1 MVIYTSETIGGV
13 YFSLYQILH
22 HFSKL
27 YIYIKRDMFHNEV
40 NNIQKGGYIMKVKKL
55 ISVLTSMS
63 LILGTLCSAVV
74 FAAPETDAIKTTTAE
89 VSDNM
94 EQYKDVAIG
103 SDISNL
109 EGWSM
114 SHTVTG
120 KSGTLAKLKTP
131 ENADNLCVKYN
142 TDGSSYSTL
151 GHITYAYFDFEPVS
165 NDYILVSARMNFNKS
180 DRWIFLVN
188 GEASKNG
195 EIVTNTKQAAL
206 ELMIESGGKLACE
219 IRGNN
224 PSWSDINTNTDNWT
238 VGVWNDIDILINS
251 KAMTFD
257 VYTNGVKRNAN
268 AIPLSR
274 WYVSNVGDR
283 LGCVNRLS
291 FGVMRQS
298 NWGEMYIDDV
308 KVNGISEA
316 ELQTIDNA
324 GITVPE
330 TVSDGTKLTATTS
343 IFKFPINWITDN
355 AAVTVGSD
363 GTVIANASA
372 NNQTVAFTAKV
383 GDTIL
388 GTYSAKVTVDTAVD
402 TLFFE
407 PFSYINGQSIS
418 QSAAAING
426 WGVQAENVV
435 PAGQGS
441 TSLVMAD
448 PADAKN
454 SVLDIETLPVAY
466 TAQNRYAYVNGPF
479 NTARKYIML
488 SSKVNITTNGNSY
501 IMYIN
506 GEYKNAS
513 TGVATGSNRTMLQF
527 TYDTG
532 AGTLCHQD
540 SGGYKTLSATGL
552 PMNKWVDMK
561 FVIDC
566 ENQTYN
572 VYMDNV
578 KVTTE
583 PVALFKKY
591 SGEVVSGITS
601 ITLGSNRWHKT
612 PCHFYSD
619 DLTVS
624 AFDDAGVAEIDI
636 KEVTVPETVGSDFI
650 LPAKGILGSSFL
662 WSSDNS
668 IVTFNGGNATVN
680 VPDNNTTVKLTLT
693 ATSGSASETKDF
705 EITVLGDKD
714 RIDNMNSKL
723 TTYVLT
729 GQKYVIESF
738 TPNLKGL
745 KSDDTVEITC
755 SDSAVSYD
763 AAQNKVIITQAS
775 DDKIV
780 DVKVK
785 VTSKKGNSF
794 EKTLKFYIP
803 LPAVVGMY
811 EDFNYP
817 QLKSASISGADAWT
831 ITDEEP
837 DLSKTGVAVY
847 VEPSPDDETDLVM
860 DTNVIR
866 QRDPKVYGNQYATWK
881 GTATLAGDAILQAN
895 IKFDNTAGNQYI
907 WYNQG
912 TVKTSAGE
920 STKTLIQL
928 FMNRSSGT
936 LQSQLADGVATIS
949 TTPLPT
955 NEWFNMKVVVHA
967 TENNFDVYINN
978 VLQNAEPIPFYQQT
992 EGGVVTAITQVQFGS
1007 SRYTGIPGHMYV
1019 DDIMVRS
1026 NPADILA
1033 TEAKVIS
1040 VPATLVYD
1048 FELPTEGIYD
1058 GTTISW
1064 KSSKP
1069 EVLSDKGVVTRQ
1081 IGFGSTDVTL
1091 TATIKS
1097 GGATLEKDIVVK
1109 VVNAPYYTID
1119 NVAFET
1125 SDGDVSYVPVNGGK
1139 LKNISVTKYTSAT
1152 DDNATAF
1159 IAVYAKDGRLLK
1171 AYEPKAV
1178 TASGNITYNEQ
1189 LPIED
1194 GMYAKAFIWNKS
1206 TYAPLAYSYSTIIE
1220 GEATIY
1226 TMGDSTMQTYATNE
1240 IRQQDNNITG
1250 WAQVLSLAADGGVVT
1265 IDNHAVSG
1273 TSTRC
1278 FTNWGYIHPIYDGL
1292 KPGDYLVIQ
1301 FGHNDEKPW
1310 DSQDA
1315 FNKYAPLEPDH
1326 MNESTPE
1333 IPEKYKDYKSY
1344 EQWLREYAAAAR
1356 MKGAQVVFA
1365 TSIYRRQFDGET
1377 PVNGHCGYPEAMI
1390 ATAQELNVPL
1400 LDLHART
1407 GEWLQKEGFDAS
1419 LKYFL
1424 AFHGGTDNT
1433 HLTYDGAVE
1442 VANMAIDEMK
1452 RIGLPIAQYF
1462 DSVPAR

>member
-1 MVIYTSETIGGV
+1 MN
-13 YFSLYQILH
+13 L
-22 HFSKL
+22 
-27 YIYIKRDMFHNEV
+27 KR
-40 NNIQKGGYIMKVKKL
+40 I
-55 ISVLTSMS
+55 ISIITALCLV
-63 LILGTLCSAVV
+63 LGTMATGVV

-94 EQYKDVAIG
+94 EQYKDIAIG

-180 DRWIFLVN
+180 DRWLFLVN

-195 EIVTNTKQAAL
+195 EIVTNTKHAAL

-257 VYTNGVKRNAN
+257 VYTNGVKRNTN

-291 FGVMRQS
+291 FGLMRQS
-298 NWGEMYIDDV
+298 NCGEMYIDDV

-324 GITVPE
+324 GIAVPE
-330 TVSDGTKLTATTS
+330 IVTDGTKLTASTS
-343 IFKFPINWITDN
+343 IFNFPINWTTDN

-363 GTVIANASA
+363 GTVVANASA
-372 NNQTVAFTAKV
+372 NNQNVTFTAKV

-407 PFSYINGQSIS
+407 PFSYTLGQSIS
-418 QSAAAING
+418 QTAAAANG
-426 WGVQAENVV
+426 WGVLAEDVI

-448 PADAKN
+448 PTDSTN
-454 SVLDIETLPVAY
+454 SVLDVETLTDRY
-466 TAQNRYAYVNGPF
+466 TDTNRYAYVKGPF
-479 NTARKYIML
+479 DANGRKYIMINT
-488 SSKVNITTNGNSY
+488 KVNITTNGNAY
-501 IMYIN
+501 IFYIN
-506 GEYKNAS
+506 GDYKNAS
-513 TGVATGSNRTMLQF
+513 TDLATGTNRTMLQF
-527 TYDTG
+527 TYDMPSG
-532 AGTLCHQD
+532 VLSHQD
-540 SGGYKTLSATGL
+540 SSAYKTLSGTGL
-552 PMNKWVDMK
+552 PLSKWVDMK
-561 FVIDC
+561 FVIDTSA
-566 ENQTYN
+566 QTYN

-578 KVTTE
+578 KVTE
-583 PVALFKKY
+583 SPVALYKQY
-591 SGEVVSGITS
+591 SGEYVSGINT
-601 ITLGSNRWHKT
+601 ITIGSNRWHKISGHCYT
-612 PCHFYSD
+612 D
-619 DLTVS
+619 DLTVT
-624 AFDDAGVAEIDI
+624 AFDDAGVIEYDLE
-636 KEVTVPETVGSDFI
+636 KVTVPATANGDFE
-650 LPAKGILGSSFL
+650 LPKSGLLGSAFTWAS
-662 WSSDNS
+662 
-668 IVTFNGGNATVN
+668 GNTDIITVQDGKAAVN
-680 VPDNNTTVKLTLT
+680 VPDNNTEVTLTLT
-693 ATSGSASETKDF
+693 AASGEASDTKVF
-705 EITVLGDKD
+705 TVLVFGDKD
-714 RIDNMNSKL
+714 RIDNMNNKL
-723 TTYVLT
+723 TSYVFS
-729 GQKYVIESF
+729 GQKYVMESF
-738 TPNLKGL
+738 TPDVPGL
-745 KSDDTVEITC
+745 KADDTLEITC
-755 SDSAVSYD
+755 EDSCVVYD
-763 AAQNKVIITQAS
+763 GSKVTITQ
-775 DDKIV
+775 DDEDKIV

-794 EKTLKFYIP
+794 EKTLKLYVASSSI
-803 LPAVVGMY
+803 VGMY
-811 EDFNYP
+811 EAFDYP
-817 QLKSASISGADAWT
+817 SLEGSSVSGADGWSVTAEDT
-831 ITDEEP
+831 NLDT
-837 DLSKTGVAVY
+837 TGAALY
-847 VEPSPDDETDLVM
+847 VEQSPDDETDLVL

-866 QRDPKVYGNQYATWK
+866 QRDPKQYSNQYATWN

-895 IKFDNTAGNQYI
+895 IKFDNAAGNQYI

-912 TVKTSAGE
+912 TVKTSSGE

-992 EGGVVTAITQVQFGS
+992 EGGVVTAITQTQFGA

-1026 NPADILA
+1026 NAADILA
-1033 TEAKVIS
+1033 TEAKMLDI
-1040 VPATLVYD
+1040 PDTYIYD
-1048 FELPTEGIYD
+1048 YEMPKTGIYE
-1058 GTTISW
+1058 GTTIEW
-1064 KSSKP
+1064 KSDKES
-1069 EVLSDKGVVTRQ
+1069 VLSKDGKVNRNTGL
-1081 IGFGSTDVTL
+1081 GSTAVKL

-1097 GGATLEKDIVVK
+1097 GVATFTKEFDVK
-1109 VVNAPYYTID
+1109 VVNTPYYTID
-1119 NVAFET
+1119 ALTFET
-1125 SDGDVSYVPVNGGK
+1125 SDGNVSYVPTKGGK
-1139 LKNISVTKYTSAT
+1139 LNKLSVTKYTTSQS
-1152 DDNATAF
+1152 DNATAF
-1159 IAVYAKDGRLLK
+1159 VAVYDSVGDLC
-1171 AYEPKAV
+1171 AV
-1178 TASGNITYNEQ
+1178 AQPQKVNASGNITLDME
-1189 LPIED
+1189 LPLED
-1194 GMYAKAFIWNKS
+1194 NMYAKAFIWNMEN
-1206 TYAPLAYSYSTIIE
+1206 YASLAYHYSTKVE
-1220 GEATIY
+1220 SGTTIF

-1240 IRQQDNNITG
+1240 IRQQDNGITG
-1250 WAQVLSLAADGGVVT
+1250 WAQVLSIAADEKVT
-1265 IDNHAVSG
+1265 IDNHAVAG
-1273 TSTRC
+1273 TSTRS
-1278 FTNWGYIHPIYDGL
+1278 FTNWGYIQPIYENI

-1301 FGHNDEKPW
+1301 FGHNDQKPW
-1310 DSQDA
+1310 DSQMAYD
-1315 FNKYAPLEPDH
+1315 KYAPLEEEH
-1326 MNESTPE
+1326 WLESTPE
-1333 IPEKYKDYKSY
+1333 VPEKYKDYKTY

-1356 MKGAQVVFA
+1356 MKGAHVVFA

-1390 ATAQELNVPL
+1390 ATAQELNAPL

-1407 GEWLQKEGFDAS
+1407 GEWLTKVGFDGS

-1442 VANMAIDEMK
+1442 VANLAIGEMN
-1452 RIGLPIAQYF
+1452 RIGLPLAQYF
-1462 DSVPAR
+1462 DEVPAR

>member
-1 MVIYTSETIGGV
+1 MN
-13 YFSLYQILH
+13 L
-22 HFSKL
+22 
-27 YIYIKRDMFHNEV
+27 KR
-40 NNIQKGGYIMKVKKL
+40 I
-55 ISVLTSMS
+55 ISIVTTLCMLTMS
-63 LILGTLCSAVV
+63 LIPGVIY
-74 FAAPETDAIKTTTAE
+74 AADAIDAIKATTAE
-89 VSDNM
+89 VYDDL
-94 EQYKDVAIG
+94 EGYTDVTVG
-103 SDISNL
+103 SAISNL
-109 EGWSM
+109 DGWSM

-120 KSGTLAKLKTP
+120 KSGTLAKLKTATNP
-131 ENADNLCVKYN
+131 DNLCVKYN
-142 TDGSSYSTL
+142 TDGSSYTTQ
-151 GHITYAYFDFEPVS
+151 GHITYAYYDFEAVS
-165 NDYILVSARMNFNKS
+165 NDYILVSAKMNFNKQ

-188 GEASKNG
+188 GEPSKNG
-195 EIVTNTKQAAL
+195 EITTNNKNAVV
-206 ELMIESGGKLACE
+206 ELMIESGGKLCCE
-219 IRGNN
+219 IRGNS
-224 PSWSDINTNTDNWT
+224 PTWTEINTNTDNWT
-238 VGVWNDIDILINS
+238 AGIWNDINILINS

-257 VYTNGVKRNAN
+257 VYTNGVKRNSAP
-268 AIPLSR
+268 IPLSKT
-274 WYVSNVGDR
+274 YVSNVGDR

-308 KVNGISEA
+308 TVNGLSEA
-316 ELQTIDNA
+316 ELVAFDQTGLVVPDV
-324 GITVPE
+324 ITA
-330 TVSDGTKLTATTS
+330 DTKLTASTPT
-343 IFKFPINWITDN
+343 FKFPINWTTDN
-355 AAVTVGSD
+355 ANVQVGSD
-363 GTVIANASA
+363 GTVVANSVA
-372 NNQTVAFTAKV
+372 NGKTVTLTAKV
-383 GDTIL
+383 GDVTL
-388 GTYSAKVTVDTAVD
+388 GTYTATVNVATAID
-402 TLFFE
+402 TLFYE
-407 PFSYINGQSIS
+407 PFSYTLGQSIS
-418 QSAAAING
+418 QTAAAANG
-426 WGVQAENVV
+426 WGVLAEDVI

-448 PADAKN
+448 PTDSTN
-454 SVLDIETLPVAY
+454 SVLDVETLTVQY
-466 TAQNRYAYVNGPF
+466 TGTNRYAYVKGPF
-479 NTARKYIML
+479 DANGRKYIMINT
-488 SSKVNITTNGNSY
+488 KVNITTSGNAY
-501 IMYIN
+501 IFYIN
-506 GEYKNAS
+506 GDYKNSS
-513 TGVATGSNRTMLQF
+513 TDAVTGTNRTMLQF
-527 TYDTG
+527 TYDMPG
-532 AGTLCHQD
+532 GVLSHQD
-540 SGGYKTLSATGL
+540 SSAYKTLSETGL
-552 PMNKWVDMK
+552 ALNKWTDMK
-561 FVIDC
+561 FVIDTAA
-566 ENQTYN
+566 QTYN
-572 VYMDNV
+572 VYMDDV
-578 KVTTE
+578 KLTQS
-583 PVALFKKY
+583 PVALY
-591 SGEVVSGITS
+591 SNYPGEYVSGINT
-601 ITLGSNRWHKT
+601 ITIGSNRWHRT
-612 PCHFYSD
+612 SGHCYTD
-619 DLTVS
+619 DLTVT
-624 AFDDAGVAEIDI
+624 AFDDAGIVELDL
-636 KEVTVPETVGSDFI
+636 KEATVPETVGGDFT
-650 LPAKGILGSSFL
+650 LPVTGVLGSSFS
-662 WSSDNS
+662 WASDNS
-668 IVTFNGGNATVN
+668 IVTFNGGNATVD
-680 VPDNNTTVKLTLT
+680 VPDSNTKVKLTLT
-693 ATSGSASETKDF
+693 ATSESASKTKEF

-714 RIDNMNSKL
+714 RIDGMGENL
-723 TTYVLT
+723 TTYVLS
-729 GQKYVIESF
+729 GQKYVIDSF
-738 TPNLKGL
+738 TPNLTGL
-745 KSDDTVEITC
+745 KADDMVEITC
-755 SDSAVSYD
+755 ADSAVTYD
-763 AAQNKVIITQAS
+763 ANQNKVIITQAN

-866 QRDPKVYGNQYATWK
+866 KRDPKVYGNQYATWK

-895 IKFDNTAGNQYI
+895 IKFGDNAGNQYV

-912 TVKTSAGE
+912 TVKTSGGE

-928 FMNRSSGT
+928 FMNRGNGT
-936 LQSQLADGVATIS
+936 LQSQLKDGVATIS

-955 NEWFNMKVVVHA
+955 NEWFNMKVVIHA
-967 TENNFDVYINN
+967 TDNNFDVYINN
-978 VLQNAEPIPFYQQT
+978 VKQNAEPIPFYDVT
-992 EGGVVTAITQVQFGS
+992 EGGVVTAITQVQFGA

-1040 VPATLVYD
+1040 VPSTLVYD

-1152 DDNATAF
+1152 DDNATVF
-1159 IAVYAKDGRLLK
+1159 IAVYAKDGELLK

-1240 IRQQDNNITG
+1240 IRQQDNGITG
-1250 WAQVLSLAADGGVVT
+1250 WAQVLSIAADEKVT
-1265 IDNHAVSG
+1265 IDNHAVAG
-1273 TSTRC
+1273 TSTRS
-1278 FTNWGYIHPIYDGL
+1278 FTNWGYIHPVYDGL
-1292 KPGDYLVIQ
+1292 KQGDYLVIQ

-1310 DSQDA
+1310 DSQMAYD
-1315 FNKYAPLEPDH
+1315 KYAPLEEEH
-1326 MNESTPE
+1326 WLESTPE
-1333 IPEKYKDYKSY
+1333 VPEKYKNYKTY

-1356 MKGAQVVFA
+1356 MKGAHVVFA

-1390 ATAQELNVPL
+1390 ATAQELNAPV

-1407 GEWLQKEGFDAS
+1407 GEWLTKAGFDGS

-1442 VANMAIDEMK
+1442 VANLAIGEMN
-1452 RIGLPIAQYF
+1452 RIGLPLAQYF
-1462 DSVPAR
+1462 DEVPAR